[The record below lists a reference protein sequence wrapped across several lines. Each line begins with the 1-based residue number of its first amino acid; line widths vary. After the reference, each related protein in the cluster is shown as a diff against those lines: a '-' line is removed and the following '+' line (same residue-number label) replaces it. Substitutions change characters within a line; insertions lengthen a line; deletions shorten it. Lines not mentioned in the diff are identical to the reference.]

1 MGLFQLCMRV
11 KKKKSSNALRTGA
24 RGLCFASDLIIVT
37 FVIAMSQQ
45 IEDRTCAQ
53 CYVLLWFIVWCVV
66 CVACFRFIMSIQQM
80 VTSFRKGRD
89 TQQRNNRII
98 I

>member
-1 MGLFQLCMRV
+1 MCLGCGSV
-11 KKKKSSNALRTGA
+11 PVVYESKKSSNALRTGA
-24 RGLCFASDLIIVT
+24 RGLCY
-37 FVIAMSQQ
+37 
-45 IEDRTCAQ
+45 IEDRICAQ

-66 CVACFRFIMSIQQM
+66 CVAGFRFIMSIQQM

-89 TQQRNNRII
+89 TQQHNNRII